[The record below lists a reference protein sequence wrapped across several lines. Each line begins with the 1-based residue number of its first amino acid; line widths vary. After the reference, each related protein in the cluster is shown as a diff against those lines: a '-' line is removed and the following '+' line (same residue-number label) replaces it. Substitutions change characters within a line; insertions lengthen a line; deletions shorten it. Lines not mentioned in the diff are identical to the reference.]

1 MERAALATAEEIRKY
16 LEKKNGSGNL
26 KKERILTVCGSGNNG
41 GDGIAIARLLHLAGI
56 RSEIYLAGNLD
67 KMTEETR
74 HQWDIAMCYQ
84 VPVMNN
90 PVWDEYTVIVDG
102 IFGVGLSREITG
114 NYKEIIDDIVA
125 MDLKAIKIHPDYQ
138 NTFFDDEKYL
148 RLIDYAANK
157 DLGIIVHAGEDV
169 GLPSRVH
176 CTPDMVLNLW
186 KHIQPEKLIL
196 AHLGGWR
203 MWDEVEEKLAGLPM
217 YFDTAVVLNK
227 KFPVKISQEQF
238 ARIVR
243 KHGADKVIFGTDTP
257 WYDQKQ
263 ALEDFEKVGLSEKEN
278 KIILGE
284 NANNLFNFF

>member
-1 MERAALATAEEIRKY
+1 MIIDIHAHTFPEAIADKTITNMEKEI
-16 LEKKNGSGNL
+16 L
-26 KKERILTVCGSGNNG
+26 KGQKMVVKHERIPTLQGLIESTHN
-41 GDGIAIARLLHLAGI
+41 AGI
-56 RSEIYLAGNLD
+56 DLSVVCPVATNTRQPEKINRLSVEYNEKMSEN
-67 KMTEETR
+67 K
-74 HQWDIAMCYQ
+74 
-84 VPVMNN
+84 
-90 PVWDEYTVIVDG
+90 
-102 IFGVGLSREITG
+102 IFYFGAIHPNCE

-263 ALEDFEKVGLSEKEN
+263 ALEDFEKVGLSEKEI
-278 KIILGE
+278 K
-284 NANNLFNFF
+284 LF